1 MDIYLVIHFPVTQ
14 NKMPAGRT
22 KKITLKIYNKIYITR
37 AFYIIIH
44 SNNTLLREVNWI
56 PKRKKTNKKG
66 ERNVNNLVSEKELK
80 Y

>member
-1 MDIYLVIHFPVTQ
+1 M
-14 NKMPAGRT
+14 
-22 KKITLKIYNKIYITR
+22 
-37 AFYIIIH
+37 
-44 SNNTLLREVNWI
+44 REVNWI